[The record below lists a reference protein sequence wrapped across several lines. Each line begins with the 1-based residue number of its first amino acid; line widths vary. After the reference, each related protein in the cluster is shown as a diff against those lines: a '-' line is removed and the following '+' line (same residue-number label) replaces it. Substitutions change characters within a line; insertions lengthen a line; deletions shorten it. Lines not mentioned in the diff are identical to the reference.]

1 MSNAKRLEGRVA
13 LITGA
18 SHGIGRAVAKRFA
31 AEGAT
36 VIALGRNVGAL
47 EELDDE
53 IRADGGK
60 LVLLPMDLTMYEKID
75 AMGAS
80 IYERFGKLDIVVGNA
95 GLLGEL
101 APVGHI
107 DTQVFENTYATNVTA
122 NFRLIRSVD
131 KLLRLSDAG
140 RAIFVTSNASSK
152 GRAFWGLYAS
162 TKAALESLVLSYAQE
177 VEETPVRVNLINP
190 GRIRTKMRAEAYPGE
205 NPETLPT
212 AESITNVFVDLAAA
226 DCTRHAEVVDAY

>member
-1 MSNAKRLEGRVA
+1 MSDAKRLEGRVA

-131 KLLRLSDAG
+131 KLLRLSDAD

-177 VEETPVRVNLINP
+177 VEETPLRVNLVNP

-205 NPETLPT
+205 DPETLPT
-212 AESITNVFVDLAAA
+212 AESITDVFVDLAAT
-226 DCTRHAEVVDAY
+226 DCTKHAEVVNAY

>member
-1 MSNAKRLEGRVA
+1 MSALKRLEGRVA
-13 LITGA
+13 LVTGA

-31 AEGAT
+31 AEGAE

-53 IRADGGK
+53 VRAEGGK

-80 IYERFGKLDIVVGNA
+80 LFERFGKLDVVVGNA

-140 RAIFVTSNASSK
+140 RAIFVTSNASAK

-177 VEETPVRVNLINP
+177 VEETPLRVNLINP

-205 NPETLPT
+205 DPETLPT
-212 AESITNVFVDLAAA
+212 AESITDVFVDLAAR
-226 DCTRHAEVVDAY
+226 DCTRHAEIVDAY

>member
-1 MSNAKRLEGRVA
+1 MSDAKRLEGRVA

-31 AEGAT
+31 AAGAT

-177 VEETPVRVNLINP
+177 LEETPVRVNLINP

-212 AESITNVFVDLAAA
+212 AESITDVFVDLAAA

>member
-1 MSNAKRLEGRVA
+1 MSDAKRLEGRVA

-31 AEGAT
+31 TEGAT

-177 VEETPVRVNLINP
+177 LEETPVRVNLINP

-212 AESITNVFVDLAAA
+212 AESITDVFVDLAAA
-226 DCTRHAEVVDAY
+226 DCTRHAGVVDAY

>member
-1 MSNAKRLEGRVA
+1 MSDAKRLEGRVA

-101 APVGHI
+101 SPVGHI

-177 VEETPVRVNLINP
+177 LEETPVRVNLINP

-212 AESITNVFVDLAAA
+212 AESITDVFVDLAAA

>member
-1 MSNAKRLEGRVA
+1 MSDAKRLEGRVA

-152 GRAFWGLYAS
+152 GRSFWGLYAS

-177 VEETPVRVNLINP
+177 VEETPLRVNLVNP

-205 NPETLPT
+205 DPETLPA
-212 AESITNVFVDLAAA
+212 AESITDVFVDLAAD
-226 DCTRHAEVVDAY
+226 DCTTHAEIVDAY

>member
-1 MSNAKRLEGRVA
+1 MSDAKRLEGRVA

-177 VEETPVRVNLINP
+177 VEERSMRVNLVNP

-205 NPETLPT
+205 DPQSLAAP
-212 AESITNVFVDLAAA
+212 ESIMDVFVDLASA
-226 DCTRHAEVVDAY
+226 DCTKHGEVVDAY

>member
-1 MSNAKRLEGRVA
+1 MSDAKRLEGRVA

-122 NFRLIRSVD
+122 NFRLLRSVD
-131 KLLRLSDAG
+131 NLLRLSDAG
-140 RAIFVTSNASSK
+140 QFS
-152 GRAFWGLYAS
+152 
-162 TKAALESLVLSYAQE
+162 
-177 VEETPVRVNLINP
+177 
-190 GRIRTKMRAEAYPGE
+190 
-205 NPETLPT
+205 
-212 AESITNVFVDLAAA
+212 
-226 DCTRHAEVVDAY
+226 

>member
-1 MSNAKRLEGRVA
+1 MSETKRLEGRVA

-177 VEETPVRVNLINP
+177 LEETPVRVNLINP

-212 AESITNVFVDLAAA
+212 AESITDVFVDLAAA

>member
-1 MSNAKRLEGRVA
+1 MSDAKRLEGRVA

-177 VEETPVRVNLINP
+177 LEETPVRVNLINP

-212 AESITNVFVDLAAA
+212 AESITDVFVDLAAA

>member
-177 VEETPVRVNLINP
+177 VEETPIRVNLINP

-205 NPETLPT
+205 NPEALPT
-212 AESITNVFVDLAAA
+212 AESITDVFVDLAAA

>member
-1 MSNAKRLEGRVA
+1 MSALKRLEGRVA
-13 LITGA
+13 LVTGA

-31 AEGAT
+31 AEGAE

-53 IRADGGK
+53 ARAEGGK

-80 IYERFGKLDIVVGNA
+80 LFERFGKLDIVVGNA

-140 RAIFVTSNASSK
+140 RAIFVTSNASAK

-177 VEETPVRVNLINP
+177 VEETPLRVNLVNP

-205 NPETLPT
+205 DPETLPT
-212 AESITNVFVDLAAA
+212 AESITDVFVDLAAR
-226 DCTRHAEVVDAY
+226 DCTRHAEIVDAY

>member
-1 MSNAKRLEGRVA
+1 MSETKRLEGRVA

-80 IYERFGKLDIVVGNA
+80 IYERFGRLDIVVGNA

-131 KLLRLSDAG
+131 KLLHLSDAG

-177 VEETPVRVNLINP
+177 LEETPVRVNLINP

-212 AESITNVFVDLAAA
+212 AESITDVFVDLAAA